1 MDSTEFEHIFGEND
15 NSFIIWD
22 NDKNGLVDVLEVF
35 SGLVVFS
42 SSNLEDKVRFLYEI
56 FDLNEENLIESID
69 VEFIVYTA
77 LQSTFKIYQITSH
90 KVEVEKVQDYIKTM
104 NFEEDEKIKVTKLI
118 NIAKNNKDVGE
129 FFQFI
134 QKRDT

>member
-77 LQSTFKIYQITSH
+77 L
-90 KVEVEKVQDYIKTM
+90 
-104 NFEEDEKIKVTKLI
+104 
-118 NIAKNNKDVGE
+118 
-129 FFQFI
+129 
-134 QKRDT
+134 

>member
-90 KVEVEKVQDYIKTM
+90 KVEVEKV
-104 NFEEDEKIKVTKLI
+104 
-118 NIAKNNKDVGE
+118 
-129 FFQFI
+129 
-134 QKRDT
+134 

>member
-22 NDKNGLVDVLEVF
+22 IDKNGLVDVLEVF

-77 LQSTFKIYQITSH
+77 L
-90 KVEVEKVQDYIKTM
+90 
-104 NFEEDEKIKVTKLI
+104 
-118 NIAKNNKDVGE
+118 
-129 FFQFI
+129 
-134 QKRDT
+134 

>member
-1 MDSTEFEHIFGEND
+1 
-15 NSFIIWD
+15 
-22 NDKNGLVDVLEVF
+22 
-35 SGLVVFS
+35 
-42 SSNLEDKVRFLYEI
+42 
-56 FDLNEENLIESID
+56 
-69 VEFIVYTA
+69 
-77 LQSTFKIYQITSH
+77 
-90 KVEVEKVQDYIKTM
+90 M